1 MIKTYNILKQK
12 TENNLKNYSNEELA
26 LIYQETNNSSIVA
39 EVFCRNF
46 NYWLKLSCQL
56 KCVPYD
62 ERISII
68 LEKIHTGMETYKIDQ
83 GANLLTYIRS
93 CVYNVS
99 GGYTTKNKYK
109 NRFVEGINISI
120 DEETEEG
127 TKLLDIIPGDNSDL
141 DTAIL
146 KLTIDTHKGLNKRE
160 KELCNLIIDS
170 PNIET
175 YEIGNLLHITT
186 QRVWELKKDL
196 QKKLEIS
203 LYF

>member
-12 TENNLKNYSNEELA
+12 MENNLKDYSNEELA
-26 LIYQETNNSSIVA
+26 LLYQETESQSIVA

-62 ERISII
+62 ERISVI
-68 LEKIHTGMETYKIDQ
+68 LEKIYTGMKTYKLDQ

-109 NRFVEGINISI
+109 NRFVENINISI

-127 TKLLDIIPGDNSDL
+127 TKLLDIIPADTNDL

-146 KLTIDTHKGLNKRE
+146 KLTINTHTGLNKRE
-160 KELCNLIIDS
+160 KTLCNLIIDS

-175 YEIGNLLHITT
+175 YEISSIMHITT

-196 QKKLEIS
+196 QKKLKIS